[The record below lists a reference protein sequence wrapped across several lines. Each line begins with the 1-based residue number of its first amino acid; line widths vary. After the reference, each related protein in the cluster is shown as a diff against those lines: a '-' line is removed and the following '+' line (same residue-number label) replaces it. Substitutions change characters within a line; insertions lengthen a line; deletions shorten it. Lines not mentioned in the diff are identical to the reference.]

1 MNAPSTLSPP
11 TGGTHLTASQRA
23 QLAEQLRARLR
34 ELDRRLASHDG
45 GASRVEHAHEML
57 EQDADDASQ
66 HAMDREVDL
75 GLSDREARE
84 LDALGHALRRVQEG
98 GYGTCTAC
106 AAPIPFERLQ
116 AEPQAERCLGCEAA
130 LETRLARTK

>member
-1 MNAPSTLSPP
+1 MSAKRSNPPP
-11 TGGTHLTASQRA
+11 TGQAHLTPG
-23 QLAEQLRARLR
+23 QLALLEAELLARMR
-34 ELDRRLASHDG
+34 ELDRRLASHHG

-75 GLSDREARE
+75 GLSDLEMRE
-84 LDALGHALRRVQEG
+84 LDALGRALRRVQDA

-106 AAPIPFERLQ
+106 EAPIPFDRLK
-116 AEPQAERCLGCEAA
+116 AEPQAERCVSCESA
-130 LETRLARTK
+130 LESRQELMK

>member
-34 ELDRRLASHDG
+34 ELDRRLASHHG

-66 HAMDREVDL
+66 HAMEREVDL
-75 GLSDREARE
+75 GLSDLETRE
-84 LDALGHALRRVQEG
+84 LDALGRALRRVRDS
-98 GYGTCTAC
+98 GYGICIAC
-106 AAPIPFERLQ
+106 EAPIPFDRLK
-116 AEPQAERCLGCEAA
+116 AEPQAERCVPCENV
-130 LETRLARTK
+130 LDSRQELMK